1 MHSMRGLYAEE
12 LLRIWEV
19 ALRQHPVDRALTI
32 LAIALPDLPRDEL
45 LAQSVGQRD
54 ACLLTVRERT
64 FGSQFSCFA
73 ECSAC
78 QARLEFGFNVAEIRV
93 LPERRSTMNRAPTNQ
108 LHEVTI
114 EGYKVR
120 FRLPNSVDLAQ
131 IACCRDVVAA
141 RNLLVQ
147 RCVLQASLDGVE
159 VGVTDLPE

>member
-54 ACLLTVRERT
+54 ACLLTVRERI

-73 ECSAC
+73 EC
-78 QARLEFGFNVAEIRV
+78 
-93 LPERRSTMNRAPTNQ
+93 
-108 LHEVTI
+108 
-114 EGYKVR
+114 
-120 FRLPNSVDLAQ
+120 
-131 IACCRDVVAA
+131 
-141 RNLLVQ
+141 
-147 RCVLQASLDGVE
+147 
-159 VGVTDLPE
+159 